1 MRPSHVC
8 EALHHLVRI
17 RQPVFLWGPPG
28 VGKSRLVA
36 DVARRQG
43 RKLYDLRAVLLDPVD
58 LRGLPRISDEGIT
71 SWCVT
76 EFLPHPQDTEKG
88 ILFLDELNAAPP
100 LVQAAC
106 YQLILDRRVGQYRLP
121 DGWAVVAAGNRESDR
136 AVTYRMPSALANRM
150 VHLDVECHIDD
161 WLDWARANG
170 IRAVFLGAGTVGM
183 GYPAF
188 AVDTR
193 REMRQLTNRL
203 FSLGHTEI
211 ALLCGV
217 HRYCATELRHRGYLD
232 AFREHGRE
240 ADPEMML
247 CDEYSTRSF
256 LHFVERKRP
265 TALACIDGLLATRA
279 LNDLIRHGVHVPDE
293 ISILAITGIDVPP
306 SILTIGRFTE
316 PEGISEQNALE
327 FLFSGK
333 CSAPLTEDGL
343 QLKLESVYHPGETE
357 APPPRKIPRYRNLQ
371 TNDIFRKTSA

>member
-71 SWCVT
+71 SWCVP
-76 EFLPHPQDTEKG
+76 EFLPHPQDTEEG

-161 WLDWARANG
+161 WLDWARDNG
-170 IRAVFLGAGTVGM
+170 IREEIQAFLRFR
-183 GYPAF
+183 P
-188 AVDTR
+188 
-193 REMRQLTNRL
+193 RL
-203 FSLGHTEI
+203 L
-211 ALLCGV
+211 
-217 HRYCATELRHRGYLD
+217 
-232 AFREHGRE
+232 
-240 ADPEMML
+240 
-247 CDEYSTRSF
+247 
-256 LHFVERKRP
+256 
-265 TALACIDGLLATRA
+265 
-279 LNDLIRHGVHVPDE
+279 
-293 ISILAITGIDVPP
+293 ISIPVRRIGPSPRRAPGSSPP
-306 SILTIGRFTE
+306 AS
-316 PEGISEQNALE
+316 SM
-327 FLFSGK
+327 
-333 CSAPLTEDGL
+333 
-343 QLKLESVYHPGETE
+343 
-357 APPPRKIPRYRNLQ
+357 PPRTARWKKSCWPGP
-371 TNDIFRKTSA
+371 

>member
-71 SWCVT
+71 SWCVP
-76 EFLPHPQDTEKG
+76 EFLPHPQDTEEG

-150 VHLDVECHIDD
+150 PCSAIQSASSNAAIPLS
-161 WLDWARANG
+161 
-170 IRAVFLGAGTVGM
+170 TVTISET
-183 GYPAF
+183 PCAF
-188 AVDTR
+188 SV
-193 REMRQLTNRL
+193 
-203 FSLGHTEI
+203 SS
-211 ALLCGV
+211 
-217 HRYCATELRHRGYLD
+217 
-232 AFREHGRE
+232 AFRFIPYPS
-240 ADPEMML
+240 D
-247 CDEYSTRSF
+247 RS
-256 LHFVERKRP
+256 
-265 TALACIDGLLATRA
+265 
-279 LNDLIRHGVHVPDE
+279 
-293 ISILAITGIDVPP
+293 GI
-306 SILTIGRFTE
+306 
-316 PEGISEQNALE
+316 
-327 FLFSGK
+327 
-333 CSAPLTEDGL
+333 
-343 QLKLESVYHPGETE
+343 
-357 APPPRKIPRYRNLQ
+357 
-371 TNDIFRKTSA
+371 

>member
-58 LRGLPRISDEGIT
+58 LRGLPRISDDGIT
-71 SWCVT
+71 SWCVP
-76 EFLPHPQDTEKG
+76 EFLPHPQDTEEG

-161 WLDWARANG
+161 WLDWARDNG
-170 IRAVFLGAGTVGM
+170 IREDIQAFLRFRPRLLGLAIGLEVLEDEVFIVLIEEGRVKHAEVFPADGAVDEGIHEAADVGVAAVHLPRRVAAVDVVIHDFISPQAEDDAVFVADLLVDFDVGPVQGPQGDGPVHHELHVARPRRFLAG
-183 GYPAF
+183 
-188 AVDTR
+188 
-193 REMRQLTNRL
+193 
-203 FSLGHTEI
+203 
-211 ALLCGV
+211 C
-217 HRYCATELRHRGYLD
+217 
-232 AFREHGRE
+232 
-240 ADPEMML
+240 
-247 CDEYSTRSF
+247 
-256 LHFVERKRP
+256 
-265 TALACIDGLLATRA
+265 
-279 LNDLIRHGVHVPDE
+279 
-293 ISILAITGIDVPP
+293 
-306 SILTIGRFTE
+306 
-316 PEGISEQNALE
+316 
-327 FLFSGK
+327 
-333 CSAPLTEDGL
+333 
-343 QLKLESVYHPGETE
+343 
-357 APPPRKIPRYRNLQ
+357 RNLFAHVGCRE
-371 TNDIFRKTSA
+371 DELP

>member
-1 MRPSHVC
+1 M
-8 EALHHLVRI
+8 ALFQELGYLKNRSATTI
-17 RQPVFLWGPPG
+17 RTGFNA
-28 VGKSRLVA
+28 STVA
-36 DVARRQG
+36 
-43 RKLYDLRAVLLDPVD
+43 LL
-58 LRGLPRISDEGIT
+58 S
-71 SWCVT
+71 T
-76 EFLPHPQDTEKG
+76 ENAHPQGNFSLLTR
-88 ILFLDELNAAPP
+88 LNALGYELRFYSLGEQKKAFEE
-100 LVQAAC
+100 
-106 YQLILDRRVGQYRLP
+106 I
-121 DGWAVVAAGNRESDR
+121 
-136 AVTYRMPSALANRM
+136 LANQLRY
-150 VHLDVECHIDD
+150 VICKIPVQDARVQVAEFC
-161 WLDWARANG
+161 RANG